1 MACGSLTAIAD
12 ELGLTKQALLHH
24 FASKEKMY
32 GEVLARISDRFNE
45 LAAQAVNREDDA
57 AARLV
62 AFFKALQVLQQ
73 DNPAQTQLLMR
84 ELLDNKQR
92 TEEAGTWYL
101 KPFLQT
107 LISMVRAA
115 PNWHGADDMEAL
127 ALVYQWLGAIS
138 YFAISQPT
146 LMGIFGDGQNRALKK
161 AFAPQLS
168 TLILTSLAARAPR

>member
-1 MACGSLTAIAD
+1 
-12 ELGLTKQALLHH
+12 
-24 FASKEKMY
+24 MY

-127 ALVYQWLGAIS
+127 ALVYQ
-138 YFAISQPT
+138 
-146 LMGIFGDGQNRALKK
+146 
-161 AFAPQLS
+161 
-168 TLILTSLAARAPR
+168 